1 LIFLPYPFFI
11 SMRTTSALF
20 ASQGVMCES
29 IFAASVRKPYSV
41 DLGVLF
47 GFRFSSFAKRT
58 VSRYS
63 RPEIVNTDQG
73 SQFTA
78 TEFVMAV
85 RASGCRLEHGRPW
98 LLALQRHYR
107 TPVEVDAIRVG
118 VPAHLRHAGDA
129 WKAIMKYWTG
139 Q

>member
-1 LIFLPYPFFI
+1 
-11 SMRTTSALF
+11 MRTTSALF
-20 ASQGVMCES
+20 ASQGVMCVS

-85 RASGCRLEHGRPW
+85 WDSGCRLEHGRPW
-98 LLALQRHYR
+98 LLALQRHCR

-118 VPAHLRHAGDA
+118 VPARLRHAGDA